1 MFQFMFLECFKCY
14 GNDDFNMFD
23 VIGAIGRRRH
33 ITSGLELEIL
43 PQRSSKEPTQE
54 CEFL

>member
-1 MFQFMFLECFKCY
+1 MFLECFKCY
-14 GNDDFNMFD
+14 GNDVFNMFE

-33 ITSGLELEIL
+33 ISSGLELEVL
-43 PQRSSKEPTQE
+43 PQSVQEEPPQD

>member
-14 GNDDFNMFD
+14 GIVVFNMFD

-33 ITSGLELEIL
+33 ITSGLELEVL
-43 PQRSSKEPTQE
+43 PQSVQEEPPQD